1 MEIIEHPS
9 REWHTEVECHRCS
22 AKLHVNQDDVQLEG
36 FKTSGYHFAGT
47 AVIEDFFI
55 VVCPVDKA
63 DIRVSEKYLPVVLK
77 DELREALRKKRQ
89 ERGY

>member
-9 REWHTEVECHRCS
+9 REWAAEVECNRCG
-22 AKLHVNQDDVQLEG
+22 AKLHVDQDDLQLEG
-36 FKTSGYHFAGT
+36 FKTSGYHFTGT

-55 VVCPVDKA
+55 VVCPVDNT
-63 DIRVSEKYLPVVLK
+63 DIRVAEKYVPVVLK
-77 DELREALRKKRQ
+77 DELRAALRKRRA